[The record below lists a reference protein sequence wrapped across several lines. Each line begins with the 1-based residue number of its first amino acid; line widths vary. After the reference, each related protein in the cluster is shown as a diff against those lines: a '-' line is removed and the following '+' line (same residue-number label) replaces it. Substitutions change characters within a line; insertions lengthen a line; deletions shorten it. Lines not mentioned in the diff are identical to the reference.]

1 MPIPEWLVS
10 IVFFAIIIL
19 PLAYMFV
26 VLNSLSEQLFARKM
40 QTEIDKV
47 LINIFNTFS
56 KNKNYEQCCYEL
68 EIVRARLSN
77 ASPVLK
83 KKYDSISAIVEHF
96 LLNLERGKL
105 SSSVDYDTIKDSIF
119 DFINR
124 YKISNP
130 LDQLKGANYSLL
142 KELVETNDSDK
153 RLGLVNQI
161 AMELK
166 SNDEMVTGLLLKNR
180 TSTILAWVGI
190 ALTVVFGLATLF

>member
-19 PLAYMFV
+19 PLAYLFV
-26 VLNSLSEQLFARKM
+26 VLNSLSELLFARKM

-68 EIVRARLSN
+68 EIVQARLSN
-77 ASPVLK
+77 ASPVQK
-83 KKYDSISAIVEHF
+83 KKQDSISAIVEQF

-105 SSSVDYDTIKDSIF
+105 SSADYDTIKNSIF

-124 YKISNP
+124 YKSNNP

-142 KELVETNDSDK
+142 KGLVETTDPDK
-153 RLGLVNQI
+153 RLGLVNQV

-166 SNDEMVTGLLLKNR
+166 SNDEMITGLLLKNR

-190 ALTVVFGLATLF
+190 ALTVVFGLVALF

>member
-19 PLAYMFV
+19 PLAYLFV
-26 VLNSLSEQLFARKM
+26 VLNSLSELLFARKM

-68 EIVRARLSN
+68 EIVQARLSN

-83 KKYDSISAIVEHF
+83 KKQDSISAIVEQF

-105 SSSVDYDTIKDSIF
+105 SSADYDTIKNSIF

-124 YKISNP
+124 YKSNNP

-142 KELVETNDSDK
+142 KGLVETTDPDK
-153 RLGLVNQI
+153 RLGLVNQV

-166 SNDEMVTGLLLKNR
+166 SNDEMITGLLLKNR

-190 ALTVVFGLATLF
+190 ALTVVFGLVALF

>member
-68 EIVRARLSN
+68 EIVRVRLSN

-83 KKYDSISAIVEHF
+83 KKYDSISSIVEHF